1 MTNKEQSVNA
11 LTIVENL
18 EPTAVGQVMQRINQ
32 FQNIIQKSLKDGH
45 DYGIIPGTGNKPTLL
60 KPGAEK
66 ILMLMGVT
74 SEYQLIERVQD
85 YEQGFFAFTVKCVL
99 SRNGQVIT
107 EGLGHCNNREKKYRS
122 ERQDPYTL
130 ANTCL
135 KMAKK
140 RSQIDAVLT
149 IASLSEVFTQDLDEM
164 EPVNNNTNN
173 YKKQPRTVKN
183 INIPTEKQLKML
195 HAKGKELGLTKDE
208 AKAMMQEMFGKTSTG
223 DLTKKEASELI
234 DYLIKLEKGEA
245 ELHSAEESEEP
256 DFSDITEEEFMHG
269 GQ

>member
-1 MTNKEQSVNA
+1 VTEKETTTNA
-11 LTIVENL
+11 LAIVENL
-18 EPTAVGQVMQRINQ
+18 EPATVSQVMQRINQ
-32 FQNIIQKSLKDGH
+32 FQNIIQKTLKDGH
-45 DYGIIPGTGNKPTLL
+45 DYGVIPGTGNKPTLL

-74 SEYQLIERVQD
+74 SEYQLIERIQD

-99 SRNGQVIT
+99 SRGGQVIT

-122 ERQDPYTL
+122 ERQDPFTL

-140 RSQIDAVLT
+140 RAQIDAVLT

-164 EPVNNNTNN
+164 EPVDNSRNS
-173 YKKQPRTVKN
+173 KRVGSVGPS
-183 INIPTEKQLKML
+183 EKQLKML
-195 HAKGKELGLTKDE
+195 F
-208 AKAMMQEMFGKTSTG
+208 AKAKNLQIPEDDMKLIIQDKFGKQSSKE
-223 DLTKKEASELI
+223 LTKKEASELI
-234 DYLIKLEKGEA
+234 DLLINFEKGEA
-245 ELHSAEESEEP
+245 DLPLPADDDESIERDIEEVV
-256 DFSDITEEEFMHG
+256 